1 MVNPNDERLLD
12 VKAEGQAAEDA
23 SNAAFDSAIANNT
36 TTQTELL
43 DKIDANTAEQKAAQ
57 QAQSDL
63 AIQKIEQNKEW
74 AKSDYLKEQ
83 KGAYVDWQKQSN
95 PYGVN
100 AEQMAANGLTNTGYS
115 ESSQVAMYTAY
126 QNRIATA
133 REAYTRAVVSYDT
146 AIAEAKATNSVALA
160 EIASKALEQSLNI
173 AVQFAMQN
181 NSLLVQK
188 AQQAATIK
196 QNTFTNYMSV
206 YNQLQDE
213 AQHNES
219 MAEQRRQFNASLA
232 EEQRQFNILNPGT
245 SSDPISGGT
254 INKDENGST
263 DTSGS
268 GSSWVPK
275 KGAID
280 PANGKKIE
288 KIQIHQPN
296 NATYLFYTDVTS
308 RTIGDAQYMS
318 QATERRIAGIM
329 TEFKTYTYEYANAF
343 LKKYGVSD
351 HNLMTKNEWARRKA
365 AYKQT
370 GIGGEEVSMNDSYT
384 DYLKTSVEYAIT
396 KHNT

>member
-12 VKAEGQAAEDA
+12 VESKGQAALDE
-23 SNAAFDSAIANNT
+23 SNAAYDSAIKNNT

-83 KGAYVDWQKQSN
+83 KGAYVDWQKQSD
-95 PYGVN
+95 PYGVK
-100 AEQMAANGLTNTGYS
+100 AEQMAANGLANTGYA

-181 NSLLVQK
+181 NSLLVEK
-188 AQQAATIK
+188 AKQAATIK
-196 QNTFTNYMSV
+196 QNTLTNYMTV
-206 YNQLQDE
+206 YGQLQDE

-219 MAEQRRQFNASLA
+219 MAWEREKFNASLA
-232 EEQRQFNILNPGT
+232 EEQRQFNIANELTEDGK
-245 SSDPISGGT
+245 PIEGGT
-254 INKDENGST
+254 IGKDGT

-268 GSSWVPK
+268 GSGWKAWLPK
-275 KGAID
+275 VGAID
-280 PANGKKIE
+280 PLTGKRVKAITPYGDKGMAMLTYE
-288 KIQIHQPN
+288 DGSVSGVDV
-296 NATYLFYTDVTS
+296 NAVT
-308 RTIGDAQYMS
+308 AKW
-318 QATERRIAGIM
+318 AAERM
-329 TEFKTYTYEYANAF
+329 KEFETPTYEYANAF
-343 LKKYGVSD
+343 LKKYGASD
-351 HNLMTKNEWARRKA
+351 FNLMTKNEWTRRKA
-365 AYKQT
+365 SYKQT
-370 GIGGEEVSMNDSYT
+370 GIGKEEVSAYNSYA
-384 DYLKTSVEYAIT
+384 DYLKNAVEYAIT
-396 KHNT
+396 KYNT

>member
-1 MVNPNDERLLD
+1 MVNPNDEKLLD
-12 VKAEGQAAEDA
+12 VKADGQAALDEL
-23 SNAAFDSAIANNT
+23 NAAYDSAITNNT

-43 DKIDANTAEQKAAQ
+43 NKIDANTAEQKAAQ

-74 AKSDYLKEQ
+74 AKSDYQKEQ
-83 KGAYVDWQKQSN
+83 KGAYVDWQKQSD

-100 AEQMAANGLTNTGYS
+100 AEQMAANGLTNSGYA

-181 NSLLVQK
+181 NSLLVEK
-188 AQQAATIK
+188 AKQAATIK
-196 QNTFTNYMSV
+196 QNTLTNYMTV
-206 YNQLQDE
+206 YGQLQDE

-219 MAEQRRQFNASLA
+219 MAWEREKFNASLA
-232 EEQRQFNILNPGT
+232 EEQRQFNIANNLTEDGK
-245 SSDPISGGT
+245 PIEGGT
-254 INKDENGST
+254 IGKDGA

-288 KIQIHQPN
+288 KIQINQPN
-296 NATYLFYTDVTS
+296 NATYLFYTDGTS